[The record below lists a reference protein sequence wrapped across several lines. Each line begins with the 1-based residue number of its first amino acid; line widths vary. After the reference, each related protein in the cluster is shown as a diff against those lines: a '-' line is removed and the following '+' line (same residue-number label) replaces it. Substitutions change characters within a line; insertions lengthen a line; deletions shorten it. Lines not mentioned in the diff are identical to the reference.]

1 MFIFTAKLFK
11 LPSRSL
17 ILSRLSSVLATSFD
31 ACSESCPL
39 VESETVVPPLAPRDA
54 AGPAELPAPCV
65 TRHVGRTN
73 SIYRNICIE
82 ISLCVY
88 PIHGNLC
95 AAGVTLWAWLPT
107 TCARRM
113 DASSCRP
120 RAHAHAP
127 RCSTEAQPGSSGTNP
142 GRQCWRMGCAH
153 ACCGRAG
160 SERGVTVDTVA
171 PAPAPLAAA
180 AAGGATS
187 VLGSAARQSGGCRNG
202 ATEGM

>member
-1 MFIFTAKLFK
+1 LFMFTAKLFK

-39 VESETVVPPLAPRDA
+39 VESETVVPPFAPRDA

-65 TRHVGRTN
+65 TRDVGRTN

-82 ISLCVY
+82 VSLCVLVY

-127 RCSTEAQPGSSGTNP
+127 RCSTEASLALREP
-142 GRQCWRMGCAH
+142 R
-153 ACCGRAG
+153 ACVYNSTHG
-160 SERGVTVDTVA
+160 
-171 PAPAPLAAA
+171 
-180 AAGGATS
+180 
-187 VLGSAARQSGGCRNG
+187 GSAGVWPVRMLGAQAVRGG
-202 ATEGM
+202 